1 MMETV
6 TRKRYTK
13 EFKAQAVGLV
23 GIGKPV
29 KDVARDLG
37 ISEGVLYEWVRKG
50 SQAAQLGSAGPGAEG
65 ELSGADGSAGGAL
78 VDVSGGIG
86 ARRQSMILGSLA
98 AALPLA
104 TPVLAAGSRTNRSGA
119 TRLRR

>member
-1 MMETV
+1 MMATV

-50 SQAAQLGSAGPGAEG
+50 SQARN
-65 ELSGADGSAGGAL
+65 SGAKDCEPKASNL
-78 VDVSGGIG
+78 EDT
-86 ARRQSMILGSLA
+86 
-98 AALPLA
+98 LP
-104 TPVLAAGSRTNRSGA
+104 T
-119 TRLRR
+119 